1 MTATVLFQQPV
12 AIRTRSRTQCDVAK
26 GSRCSAARGLR
37 RALVHKASIN
47 QTSDP
52 GRSDEIAAKIA
63 AHRREKRLK
72 PQSPAQGSELQQ
84 PDSSPSTQSVNDAE
98 KSREEQVRN
107 KDLEATPPMVTK
119 DVQTGAPQIR
129 FSDLPDWKKEE
140 IFLSQMRE
148 AENFM
153 NRTSTEGRKEASD
166 EGRGS
171 VKESGGGEE
180 NRGEG
185 DEKNTYKPRVST
197 WGVFPRPDNISRTF
211 GGGRRIEPGGAD
223 FESKEWKER
232 DMRVAEKLAS
242 YRASRG
248 IDVALEEEHASEIED
263 ALRLSDEYL
272 RGTEVSKAIDVL
284 ESVRVYVSESSRRG
298 GDVLLNLALAYES
311 FGQREAAKELYIS
324 LKKSPFV
331 DISSKARQ
339 LLQGFADMQTLR
351 VNDGENDSGAGQGLR
366 VMQFRLP
373 DVAAL
378 ATDRRY
384 ETAISGGLSQG
395 SERGSSKV
403 SNSVNM
409 AVAGIIMAPLALVVA
424 LILVRNL

>member
-1 MTATVLFQQPV
+1 MTVTVLFQQPV
-12 AIRTRSRTQCDVAK
+12 AIRTRSHTQCDVVK
-26 GSRCSAARGLR
+26 GSRCSTTRGLR
-37 RALVHKASIN
+37 RALVSKASIN

-63 AHRREKRLK
+63 ALRREKRLR
-72 PQSPAQGSELQQ
+72 PQSPAQDSESQQ
-84 PDSSPSTQSVNDAE
+84 VDSPPSTQSVNDAE
-98 KSREEQVRN
+98 ESREEQVES
-107 KDLEATPPMVTK
+107 KDLEVTSPKLTK
-119 DVQTGAPQIR
+119 DAQGGAPQIR

-140 IFLSQMRE
+140 IFMSQMRE

-153 NRTSTEGRKEASD
+153 NRTSTKGRRETSD
-166 EGRGS
+166 GGLSS
-171 VKESGGGEE
+171 VKESRGGEE
-180 NRGEG
+180 KSGEG

-211 GGGRRIEPGGAD
+211 GGGRRIEPGGVD
-223 FESKEWKER
+223 FESEEWQER

-248 IDVALEEEHASEIED
+248 IDVALEEEHASEIEE
-263 ALRLSDEYL
+263 ALKLSDEYL

-284 ESVRVYVSESSRRG
+284 ESVRAYVSESSRRG

-311 FGQREAAKELYIS
+311 FGRREAAKELYIS
-324 LKKSPFV
+324 LKKSPFA

-351 VNDGENDSGAGQGLR
+351 MNDGGDESGAGQGLR

-395 SERGSSKV
+395 SDRGSSKV
-403 SNSVNM
+403 SNSVNL
-409 AVAGIIMAPLALVVA
+409 AVAGIIIAPLAFVVA
-424 LILVRNL
+424 LIIIRNQ